1 MTAPMNETL
10 QILKNRRSCKSYQ
23 ARQITDA
30 ELDAVLEA
38 GTYAPTGRNQQS
50 PILVAI
56 QDKETI
62 AKLSKLNASIMG
74 ADIDPFYGAPTVVV
88 VLADKNWPTRVYDGS
103 CVMENLMVAAES
115 LGLGSRWIHRA
126 KEEFESEEGKAL
138 LKAWG
143 IEGEYEGIGHCLLGY
158 WEGEKP
164 AAPPRKANYIYKVK

>member
-74 ADIDPFYGAPTVVV
+74 ADTDPFYGAPTVVV